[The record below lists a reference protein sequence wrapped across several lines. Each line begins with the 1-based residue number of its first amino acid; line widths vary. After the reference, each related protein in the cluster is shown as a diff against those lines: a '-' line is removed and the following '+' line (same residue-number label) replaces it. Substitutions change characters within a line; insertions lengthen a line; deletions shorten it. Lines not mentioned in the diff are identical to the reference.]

1 MSVYVSVNP
10 SGYSWISC
18 DVAEYFLFSE
28 VYNAHV
34 DFRFLKSTWLFHML
48 LDDVWGWQRDIWC
61 VSFSLCASNLH
72 WASVTLARWEVFFK
86 GCCAPKHPASDKAD
100 GNGSSRYQLRNN
112 LLLCAGLFFTTT
124 VMPLV
129 HPMRT
134 AKYLLLDA
142 YCWIRAVN
150 LNSTQKY

>member
-1 MSVYVSVNP
+1 MRVVLTLCLKSSL
-10 SGYSWISC
+10 SC
-18 DVAEYFLFSE
+18 S
-28 VYNAHV
+28 NAHTV
-34 DFRFLKSTWLFHML
+34 
-48 LDDVWGWQRDIWC
+48 GG
-61 VSFSLCASNLH
+61 
-72 WASVTLARWEVFFK
+72 FFK
-86 GCCAPKHPASDKAD
+86 GFCAPKHPASDKAD

-112 LLLCAGLFFTTT
+112 LLLCAGLFFTTA

-129 HPMRT
+129 HPVRT